1 LTPPGDAEG
10 IAGAIADLARDV
22 EKRDIMGRN
31 ALQRAKN
38 FTVDACVEGLEK
50 VYATIRRK
58 LPIAFASEKPSSEIA
73 TRPPRDV

>member
-1 LTPPGDAEG
+1 
-10 IAGAIADLARDV
+10 
-22 EKRDIMGRN
+22 MGRN